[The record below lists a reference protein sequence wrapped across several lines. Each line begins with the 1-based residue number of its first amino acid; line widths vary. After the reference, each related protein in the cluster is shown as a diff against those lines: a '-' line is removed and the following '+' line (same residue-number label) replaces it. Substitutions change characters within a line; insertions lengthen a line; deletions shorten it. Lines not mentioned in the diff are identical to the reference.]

1 MKLTPNFQ
9 IEEFLPRPL
18 PDRLMENLMDL
29 AALLERVRVIAG
41 CPIVVHSGWRTVE
54 HNAAVGGS
62 KTSDHLTGSASD
74 FHPKPQGGSAT
85 WQQATVALFH
95 RLRTDLPLGCYGQL
109 ILEDRRDHPTS
120 SALTIHISIPT
131 VRHPGNAAD
140 PDRIM
145 VSYAPR
151 VYVPWA
157 GDNTGGHA

>member
-18 PDRLMENLMDL
+18 PDRLTENLMDL

-41 CPIVVHSGWRTVE
+41 CPVTVHCGWRTAE

-62 KTSDHLTGSASD
+62 RTSDHLSGSAAD
-74 FHPKPQGGSAT
+74 FHVAPLGQT
-85 WQQATVALFH
+85 WQQATVALFN
-95 RLRTDLPLGCYGQL
+95 RLRTGLPLGCYGQL

-131 VRHPGNAAD
+131 VRHPGTAAD

-145 VSYAPR
+145 ASYAPG